1 MELGSGGVGAYRP
14 ELESA
19 FLNRGRD
26 TAAGTREY
34 FPAQFFQALRPLHSL
49 NGGIEELCTSTHWYT
64 LQKASEKPNV
74 VLGKSLNLFRH
85 VKRVLTR
92 SESTKC
98 WEANTKPWRGKQS
111 KTHHLGEWQPAP
123 SLAPPL
129 PLAPLS
135 LVKSTCS
142 PLLPELELSSVAF
155 VYVCFCSTQ
164 QLHHRVSDD
173 PLCPLTKAVRAL
185 LSEKMVVL
193 YSCQGKEEHE
203 LLFQTQPREFFFF
216 LHKTFPYPC
225 SMGLCVH
232 SFKLTFHGWRHLFLI
247 ILKLIMTNGTES
259 D

>member
-1 MELGSGGVGAYRP
+1 M
-14 ELESA
+14 
-19 FLNRGRD
+19 
-26 TAAGTREY
+26 
-34 FPAQFFQALRPLHSL
+34 
-49 NGGIEELCTSTHWYT
+49 
-64 LQKASEKPNV
+64 
-74 VLGKSLNLFRH
+74 VLGKSLNLFRPI
-85 VKRVLTR
+85 KRVLTR

-142 PLLPELELSSVAF
+142 PLLPELEFSSVAF

-173 PLCPLTKAVRAL
+173 PLCPLTKAVRIL
-185 LSEKMVVL
+185 LSEKTVVL

-203 LLFQTQPREFFFF
+203 LLFQTQPRAFFFF
-216 LHKTFPYPC
+216 YIKHFLTPAPWASVYTALNLHFMVGVIY
-225 SMGLCVH
+225 S
-232 SFKLTFHGWRHLFLI
+232 
-247 ILKLIMTNGTES
+247 
-259 D
+259 